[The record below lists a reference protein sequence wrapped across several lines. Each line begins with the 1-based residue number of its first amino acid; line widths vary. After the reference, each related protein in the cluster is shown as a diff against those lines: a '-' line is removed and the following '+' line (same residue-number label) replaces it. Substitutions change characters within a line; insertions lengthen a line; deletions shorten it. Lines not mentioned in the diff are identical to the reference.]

1 VRIALDA
8 MGTDRHPSVEVEG
21 AVQALRELPPDF
33 DIVLVGERKRI
44 EDELRHWSDLP
55 SARIEV
61 VHAPQTIHPGEGAAT
76 SVRRKPESS
85 IVVGLSLQ
93 KEGKADAFVSAGST
107 GAVMAASLFLLG
119 TLPGV
124 DRPAIATI
132 LPTAVQPCLLIDSG
146 ANVDCKPVHLMQFAR
161 LGAIY
166 VEDVWR
172 RPTPRVG
179 LLNIGEEPE
188 KGNEAAAEAHQML
201 RESDLHFV
209 GNIEGRDIIEG
220 VCDVLVTDGFTGNV
234 LLKFYES
241 VTGFIRHLL
250 GTELTEVGV
259 KLDLEGLFQ
268 IFDYTE
274 YGGAPLLGLNGV
286 SIICHGGSPPRA
298 IKNAVRVA
306 RQAVEAKMLGHIER
320 EVVAHEADGIH
331 GIRERP
337 AALGESVWPRG
348 KARSEGA

>member
-44 EDELRHWSDLP
+44 EDELRRWPDVP
-55 SARIEV
+55 AGRIEV

-76 SVRRKPESS
+76 AVRRKPDSS
-85 IVVGLSLQ
+85 IVVGLGLQ
-93 KEGKADAFVSAGST
+93 KEGRADAFVSGGST

-124 DRPAIATI
+124 DRPAVATI
-132 LPTAVQPCLLIDSG
+132 LPTAVLPCLLIDSG
-146 ANVDCKPVHLMQFAR
+146 ANVDCKPTHLVQFAR

-188 KGNEAAAEAHQML
+188 KGNEAAAGAHQLL
-201 RESDLHFV
+201 RDSGLHFV

-241 VTGFIRHLL
+241 VMGFIQGLL
-250 GTELTEVGV
+250 SSELSSAGV
-259 KLDLEGLFQ
+259 DLDLEGLFQ
-268 IFDYTE
+268 VFDYTE

-320 EVVAHEADGIH
+320 EVVAHDDNILPGPQLRGNVVE
-331 GIRERP
+331 P
-337 AALGESVWPRG
+337 VWPRG